1 MLKHTQR
8 ALTCSFFIIS
18 VTEDPSL
25 DADPL
30 QCQQDMEAVVDHQA
44 AEVDL
49 LHQAVVAIL
58 PLLLALVN
66 AFALQEKAAWLGEQ
80 EKKPP
85 IMLALTH
92 TKNLEI

>member
-1 MLKHTQR
+1 MLKHTQGV
-8 ALTCSFFIIS
+8 LTCSFFIIS

-49 LHQAVVAIL
+49 HQVVVAIL

-92 TKNLEI
+92 TQNLEI